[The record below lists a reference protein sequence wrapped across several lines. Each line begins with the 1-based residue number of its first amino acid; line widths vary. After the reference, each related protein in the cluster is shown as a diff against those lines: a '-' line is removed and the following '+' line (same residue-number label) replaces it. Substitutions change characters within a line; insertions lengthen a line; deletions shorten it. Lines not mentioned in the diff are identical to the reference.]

1 MSILDGF
8 ENYARTGRCYKAR
21 ISVSSSG
28 WLAINSTAYREL
40 ALDNYKFAGFYYN
53 QDSKMIGI
61 KFTPTEQDGMYEMNP
76 RPGKGNEKALYMSI
90 KGFVQTYKIVER
102 KETKKYE
109 IFKTESAGSDLIVLL
124 KPIVSDKEVKIAENN
139 KTENN

>member
-8 ENYARTGRCYKAR
+8 ENYVRTGRCYKAR

-28 WLAINSTAYREL
+28 WLSINSTAYRDL

-61 KFTPTEQDGMYEMNP
+61 KFTSTEQDGMYEMNP
-76 RPGKGNEKALYMSI
+76 RPGKGTEKALYMSI

-102 KETKKYE
+102 NETKKYE
-109 IFKTESAGSDLIVLL
+109 IFKTETAGNDLIVLL
-124 KPIVSDKEVKIAENN
+124 KPTDNEKEVENVNDN
-139 KTENN
+139 KTQIE